1 PNGEIIDEWALW
13 RREHPDTKK

>member
-1 PNGEIIDEWALW
+1 NGEIIDEWTLW